1 MSVCE
6 QLHIRRIGPAQDL
19 DAVESVVTESPL
31 SIRINDSHLSTLMC
45 TPLDL
50 DYLVTGYL
58 LSAGVIDSA
67 DDIDATRIN
76 VPDGIAAVRVPG
88 YDSDGMPAGALV
100 SGCGRGEIYLDVI
113 SHCTRNDNDSKYSAS
128 ELLGQMSVFNK
139 SSELFLATGGVHSA
153 ALSTGKEIIF
163 MHEDIGRHNAVDK
176 VIGHAACSGVSLSD
190 KVLLTSGRLSSE
202 ILIKAA
208 KRGLPVVVSRSAPTT
223 LAVELAT
230 RLNITLIGF
239 ARGNRMNIYAGESR
253 IDA

>member
-6 QLHIRRIGPAQDL
+6 QLNVRRISPDGDVGA
-19 DAVESVVTESPL
+19 AESVVTESPL
-31 SIRINDSHLSTLMC
+31 SIRINGSHLSTLMC

-58 LSAGVIDSA
+58 LSAGVIDRPDEIGSS
-67 DDIDATRIN
+67 RISIA
-76 VPDGIAAVRVPG
+76 DGIAAVHIPG
-88 YDSDGMPAGALV
+88 YDMGSMPAGAQV

-113 SHCTRNDNDSKYSAS
+113 SHCTRNDNYSRFTAS

-139 SSELFLATGGVHSA
+139 SSKLFLATGGVHSA
-153 ALSTGKEIIF
+153 ALSTGRGIIF
-163 MHEDIGRHNAVDK
+163 VHEDIGRHNAVDK

-223 LAVELAT
+223 LAVELAV
-230 RLNITLIGF
+230 RLNITLVGF